1 MKSWRSAVIAL
12 IALWLPL
19 QGVSAVTMPLCR
31 HGLTGATEQIHA
43 AAAHSSHHGGNE
55 FAAQDRHAGHV
66 ADAGQNAGK
75 TPLLPCDS
83 CDFCHLCTASTLP
96 AAVVSA
102 GIALDGARPGVSF
115 PALTG
120 IVLSRLHRPP
130 LLAHG

>member
-1 MKSWRSAVIAL
+1 MKSCRRAVVAL

-31 HGLTGATEQIHA
+31 HGLTGAAEQIRA

-55 FAAQDRHAGHV
+55 FTAQDGHARHV
-66 ADAGQNAGK
+66 ADAGRIAGNA
-75 TPLLPCDS
+75 PLLPCDS

-96 AAVVSA
+96 AAAVSA
-102 GIALDGARPGVSF
+102 SIALGGARPDASF